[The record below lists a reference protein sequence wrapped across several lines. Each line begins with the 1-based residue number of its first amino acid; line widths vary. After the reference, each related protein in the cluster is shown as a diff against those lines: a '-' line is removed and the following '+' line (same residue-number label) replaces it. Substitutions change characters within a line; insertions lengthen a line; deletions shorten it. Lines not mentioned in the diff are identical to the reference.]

1 MYLGRPISL
10 WQNTMGKTLRKVN
23 KTPIVEQT
31 LLSDFNEIWCSH
43 HALCVKESAREIKWS
58 YHIPRNSCN
67 IIWI

>member
-1 MYLGRPISL
+1 
-10 WQNTMGKTLRKVN
+10 MGKTLRKVN